1 MNGLFVFIGI
11 ALLISVF
18 ALYSPQI
25 SKWCDKQLAK
35 KDDKNA
41 H

>member
-1 MNGLFVFIGI
+1 MNGLFVIIGAGVFIS
-11 ALLISVF
+11 LM

-25 SKWCDKQLAK
+25 SAWCDKQLAK
-35 KDDKNA
+35 K